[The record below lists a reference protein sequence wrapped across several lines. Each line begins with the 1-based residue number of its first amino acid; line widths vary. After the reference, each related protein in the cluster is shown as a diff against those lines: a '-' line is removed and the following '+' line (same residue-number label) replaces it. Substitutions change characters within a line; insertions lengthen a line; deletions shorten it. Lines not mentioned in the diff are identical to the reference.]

1 MDLMGLGKRLRRW
14 SALLALVALASCGGG
29 TQIEPFE
36 PTRLLAFGDESSVL
50 TSTGRKYSINALNDD
65 DTIDCAT
72 DPIWIQR
79 VARAFGLFF
88 DQCRGSSTATA
99 TALILAVPGGKM
111 EDADTALTLKAQIDS
126 IASTFTDKDLATVLV
141 GANDVLEVY
150 GQYPDTSRAA
160 LMSEMKARGTAL
172 GRQVNRIAQAG
183 PAVLVVTVPDLGLT
197 PFARAE
203 KAANTD
209 TDRAR
214 LLTDLTDEF
223 NSAMR
228 LEIINDG
235 RLIGLVLGNELIRN
249 MHEFPGSYGLENVTE
264 PACLDSAALPDCTAD
279 TLVEDAES
287 RTYLWAD
294 RTRLGPNGQ
303 VRLGIEAEER
313 ALNNPF

>member
-1 MDLMGLGKRLRRW
+1 MDLMGLGKRLGRW
-14 SALLALVALASCGGG
+14 SALVALVGLASCGGG
-29 TQIEPFE
+29 SQIEPFE
-36 PTRLLAFGDESSVL
+36 PARLLAFGDETSVL
-50 TSTGRKYSINALNDD
+50 TATGRKYSINALNDD

-79 VARAFGLFF
+79 VARAFGLIF

-99 TALILAVPGGKM
+99 TAVILAVPGGKM
-111 EDADTALTLKAQIDS
+111 EDANTALTLKAQIDS
-126 IASTFTDKDLATVLV
+126 VASTFTDDDLATVLV

-150 GQYPDTSRAA
+150 GMYPDTSRAA
-160 LMSEMKARGTAL
+160 LLSEMRARGTAL
-172 GRQVNRIAQAG
+172 GRQINRIAQAG
-183 PAVLVVTVPDLGLT
+183 PAVLVSTVPDMGLT
-197 PFARAE
+197 PFAKAE

-209 TDRAR
+209 IDRAR

-235 RLIGLVLGNELIRN
+235 RLIGLVLGAELIRN
-249 MHEFPGSYGLENVTE
+249 MHEFPDSYGLDSVSDA
-264 PACLDSAALPDCTAD
+264 ACLESAALPDCTAD
-279 TLVEDAES
+279 TLVEGAEPRS
-287 RTYLWAD
+287 HLWAD
-294 RTRLGPNGQ
+294 STRLGPSGQ